1 MRGVRVIVFAVVLSI
16 LGGCGGWHLRGVQN
30 YGSATRHEFFV
41 RSAGA
46 YNVFVALQ
54 QEITNRG
61 GALVSSP
68 GTAQIIVDVER
79 ERFDR
84 RILSVDPDT
93 GKVREIELGLAV
105 TFTARTSDGRLLIP
119 REEATFEQD
128 YVFDEGSVLGTV
140 AVDEIVQRE
149 LAQLAATSIALR
161 LQALRLPENS
171 AGS

>member
-1 MRGVRVIVFAVVLSI
+1 MRGARMVILAAVLSMVC
-16 LGGCGGWHLRGVQN
+16 GCGGWHLRGAQN
-30 YGSATRHEFFV
+30 YNSATRYNYFV
-41 RSAGA
+41 RSSGA
-46 YNVFVALQ
+46 YNVLVAVQ

-61 GALVSSP
+61 GALVANP
-68 GTAQIIVDVER
+68 GTAQIIVDLER

-84 RILSVDPDT
+84 RILSLDPDT

-105 TFTARTSDGRLLIP
+105 TFTARTSDGKLLIP

-161 LQALRLPENS
+161 LQALRLSETP
-171 AGS
+171 AGG